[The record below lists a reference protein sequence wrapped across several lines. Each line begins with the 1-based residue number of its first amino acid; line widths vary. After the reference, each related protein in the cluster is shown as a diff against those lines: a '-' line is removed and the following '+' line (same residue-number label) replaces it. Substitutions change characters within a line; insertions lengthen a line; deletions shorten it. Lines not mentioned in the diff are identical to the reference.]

1 MRFKLVEEFNTV
13 VDIKRELL
21 GFLSVSE
28 WEEFRDENRLIY
40 KAQYI
45 PQESEVDNLIELI
58 ISEGFKV
65 VPSKNKDYLVYEKSG
80 IMIILLVEDDEVMI
94 VINGG
99 CNEPTK

>member
-1 MRFKLVEEFNTV
+1 MRFRLVEAFNTV
-13 VDIKRELL
+13 VAIKRELS

-28 WEEFRDENRLIY
+28 WEEFRDKNRLIY

-58 ISEGFKV
+58 TSEGFKG
-65 VPSKNKDYLVYEKSG
+65 VPSKHKDYLAYEKSG

-94 VINGG
+94 VIDGG